1 MSEVKKYA
9 LLNKAT
15 NRVDYSYTAYRQ
27 KSLPLPW
34 SDSSQ
39 YAHFKLTP
47 NTDIE
52 AYSWDGT
59 QVVFDD
65 TYVKPDPKLKWPKLH
80 RASQ

>member
-52 AYSWDGT
+52 AY
-59 QVVFDD
+59 F
-65 TYVKPDPKLKWPKLH
+65 YVSRISPTGV
-80 RASQ
+80 RQI